1 MFVFMLDLTFY
12 PYLSIW
18 CVLIS
23 IQFKWFF
30 DVLLLKFVFYFRY
43 IWTDITRIL
52 TIYYYFM
59 GYRMYYKLEPNPKC
73 YYPNPTRTYEILECD
88 LGRWTR
94 KPKNPNYMIRTRTYT
109 QIPIFNNDL
118 HNLISEILHG
128 QLDDKHWSLK
138 PTNEPV
144 ANKKKR
150 TLVSEEND
158 CVKKEIPAK
167 STTTVTMLT
176 LFFTCMYCWV

>member
-1 MFVFMLDLTFY
+1 
-12 PYLSIW
+12 
-18 CVLIS
+18 
-23 IQFKWFF
+23 
-30 DVLLLKFVFYFRY
+30 
-43 IWTDITRIL
+43 
-52 TIYYYFM
+52 
-59 GYRMYYKLEPNPKC
+59 
-73 YYPNPTRTYEILECD
+73 
-88 LGRWTR
+88 
-94 KPKNPNYMIRTRTYT
+94 MIRTRTYT

-158 CVKKEIPAK
+158 CMKKEIPAK
-167 STTTVTMLT
+167 STTTMTMLT
-176 LFFTCMYCWV
+176 LFFTCGDDGFWHALMEAMKTLTAKVGSMDTVITEKMLTAVDTKTDAKVNARVGQTELVLGKQISTLEKKLLNLERRCKLLPPKMMHTL